1 MSLILFL
8 SYTMLNILVTLP
20 IAIVDIYCTR
30 YRNKY
35 ISINIIKRILLVLF
49 QFIIGIIYI
58 YYALLLLPKLNIY
71 FIITFYLMQFNCFA
85 EIHHLLTKII

>member
-8 SYTMLNILVTLP
+8 SYTMLNILLALP
-20 IAIVDIYCTR
+20 MAIVDIYCVR

-35 ISINIIKRILLVLF
+35 ISINIFKRILLVLF
-49 QFIIGIIYI
+49 QFIIGIMYI

-71 FIITFYLMQFNCFA
+71 FIIIFYSIQFNCFA
-85 EIHHLLTKII
+85 EIQHLLTKIV